1 MWATHACRTFE
12 LCWLFDCNS
21 NCNRFIFND
30 IIFRFEHEP
39 NRKPEKKT
47 IIIIALLLQ
56 LVLST
61 SVIYRDSTKSHR
73 NSYIVQSLF
82 SSYYLFVHCPLF
94 ALVMKSNWTK
104 NSRLFGMNCAALD
117 ADYELFNRKKMAR
130 RSRESISNNCG
141 SSYTKKIPIKNL

>member
-12 LCWLFDCNS
+12 MCWLFDCNS

-30 IIFRFEHEP
+30 IIFRFEHEHETEQKT
-39 NRKPEKKT
+39 RKKT

-94 ALVMKSNWTK
+94 ALVIKVQLDKKFTPLWNELCSSRCRLWIIQQKK
-104 NSRLFGMNCAALD
+104 NG
-117 ADYELFNRKKMAR
+117 E
-130 RSRESISNNCG
+130 
-141 SSYTKKIPIKNL
+141 KIPWKHFKQLRVLVYQENSH